1 MPPAIYKD
9 KFEELYRQYNRR
21 EFVHPDPLEFLYH
34 YEDLS
39 DREIVAFVASS
50 LAYGRVA
57 YILESISSVLE
68 RMKPTPSVFLKR
80 TSLKTMHQTFSGF
93 KHRFT
98 NDQKLCAM
106 LFGVKK
112 VIERHGSLQACFSAG
127 LNDDDDTILP
137 ALSAFTREL
146 TVCAD
151 DNLKHLIP
159 SPTMGSTCKRLNL
172 FLRWMVR
179 SDEVDPGGWENVP
192 VSKLIVPVDTHMH
205 KICQLL
211 GLTTRRQ
218 ADMRAAMEITKA
230 FRSIAPADPVRYD
243 FSITRLGIRK
253 DADMGAFLKQL
264 PCSESRPQF
273 AQEDEVALPD

>member
-1 MPPAIYKD
+1 MPPEISKD
-9 KFEELYRQYNRR
+9 KFEKLYRHYNRR

-34 YEDLS
+34 YDDLC

-50 LAYGRVA
+50 LAYGKVA
-57 YILESISSVLE
+57 HILKSVFSVLE

-80 TSLKTMHQTFSGF
+80 ASLKTMHQTFSGF
-93 KHRFT
+93 RHRFT

-112 VIERHGSLQACFSAG
+112 VLERHGSLQACFSAG
-127 LNDDDDTILP
+127 FNDDDDTILP

-146 TVCAD
+146 TVCAGD
-151 DNLKHLIP
+151 DLEHLVP
-159 SPTMGSTCKRLNL
+159 SPTKGSACKRLNL

-192 VSKLIVPVDTHMH
+192 ASKLIVPVDTHMH
-205 KICQLL
+205 KICHLL
-211 GLTTRRQ
+211 GLTARKH
-218 ADMRAAMEITKA
+218 ADMGTATEITKA

-243 FSITRLGIRK
+243 FSLTRLGIRK
-253 DADMGAFLKQL
+253 DADMAAFMKQFSGTS
-264 PCSESRPQF
+264 PYHGYF
-273 AQEDEVALPD
+273 